1 MKIGYLIRDKEINYM
16 KELQSLYTLLKDG
29 TIYQFTI
36 LLALIMFQAIYM
48 IVSKG
53 QMNEF
58 VMGAIISLAVSLP
71 ITAKSKE
78 EK

>member
-1 MKIGYLIRDKEINYM
+1 MKNVQNIY
-16 KELQSLYTLLKDG
+16 SLMTDG
-29 TIYQFTI
+29 TIYQFTV
-36 LLALIMFQAIYM
+36 LLSLIMFQAIFM
-48 IVSKG
+48 IVSGG
-53 QMNEF
+53 QINEF

>member
-1 MKIGYLIRDKEINYM
+1 M
-16 KELQSLYTLLKDG
+16 KEFWLSMRDG
-29 TIYQFTI
+29 TVYQFTV
-36 LLALIMFQAIYM
+36 LLSLIMFQAIFM

-53 QMNEF
+53 QINEF

>member
-1 MKIGYLIRDKEINYM
+1 MKNVQNIY
-16 KELQSLYTLLKDG
+16 SLMTDG
-29 TIYQFTI
+29 TIYQFTV
-36 LLALIMFQAIYM
+36 LLSLIIFQAIFM
-48 IVSKG
+48 IVSGG
-53 QMNEF
+53 QINEF